1 MTDSHELR
9 LLAAILKGQDD
20 SETNGTLTIFRVRQ
34 ALTAG
39 PPLTEEERKL
49 IWLSPT
55 ARQVFLSVRRQV
67 RADITRRVR
76 AAGLGTAERRLAASG
91 GDTEVIVGNGFVVSI
106 FRDDIPGA
114 EWSVSVSLEPEYLAL
129 IGATTNVV
137 LRDGGDHVW
146 ASGVP
151 SLQRTISAVWDLI
164 DDPPLRR
171 LQRFDLALEP

>member
-1 MTDSHELR
+1 MSNIHDLR
-9 LLAAILKGQDD
+9 LLAAILQGQDD
-20 SETNGTLTIFRVRQ
+20 SEASSTLTIFRVRQ

-39 PPLTEEERKL
+39 PPLTEDEQKL
-49 IWLSPT
+49 IWLSPN
-55 ARQVFLSVRRQV
+55 ARQAFLSVRRQV
-67 RADITRRVR
+67 RADITKRVR

-91 GDTEVIVGNGFVVSI
+91 GDTEVIVCNGFVVSI

-129 IGATTNVV
+129 VGTTTSVI
-137 LRDGGDHVW
+137 LRDSGGHVW

-151 SLQRTISAVWDLI
+151 SLQRTISAVWNLAN
-164 DDPPLRR
+164 DPPLRR

>member
-9 LLAAILKGQDD
+9 LLAAVLKGQDD

-114 EWSVSVSLEPEYLAL
+114 EW
-129 IGATTNVV
+129 
-137 LRDGGDHVW
+137 
-146 ASGVP
+146 
-151 SLQRTISAVWDLI
+151 
-164 DDPPLRR
+164 
-171 LQRFDLALEP
+171 